1 MKIVYRVVRV
11 KNFEKSLQRLER
23 SGTVDRDAIE
33 DAIDLLATGN
43 PLPPHLKDHALR
55 GEYAGCRE
63 CHIRGDLLLIYEYHK
78 KALVLVLLNIIG
90 SHHELFGL

>member
-23 SGTVDRDAIE
+23 SGKVDRDAIE

-63 CHIRGDLLLIYEYHK
+63 CHIRGDLLLVYARRD
-78 KALVLVLLNIIG
+78 KALILILLNIG